1 MMILVLLLAKNDIG
15 ISDEKEMENSELL
28 NSSEDVTLKKV
39 ETVYL
44 CACVLHLI
52 REYGS
57 ALLPA

>member
-15 ISDEKEMENSELL
+15 ISDETEMENSDLL
-28 NSSEDVTLKKV
+28 KNNDDTTLKKI
-39 ETVYL
+39 ENVYL